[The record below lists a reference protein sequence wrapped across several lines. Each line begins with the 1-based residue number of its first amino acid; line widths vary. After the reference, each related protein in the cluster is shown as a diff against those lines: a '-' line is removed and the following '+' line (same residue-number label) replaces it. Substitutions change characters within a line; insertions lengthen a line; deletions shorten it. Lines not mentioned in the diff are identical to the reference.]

1 MGTVDLMTRSDLSM
15 LSAYQPTAQK
25 AKHIK
30 QTPLVQNAYMNN
42 LLNTAL
48 TPDPGSNATS
58 GNDDLDMLFSF
69 IISLSA
75 LRNIASDDDDSMP
88 NFDTSGMLMSS
99 LFSSLSGSQNSDAGV
114 GTGAA
119 GDSNVA
125 PVTGRNAASVAQ
137 GVLGQSAASL
147 MSSQR
152 VPMDKGIPTDVCCAN
167 FVSACL
173 VNAGQLPASA
183 HTNGVSELKSTLL
196 NRGWHTV
203 SRSNAK
209 PGDVCIVEPGKHTEI
224 VASND
229 NGRITLIGSN
239 NTQGGS
245 GPQVVS
251 YDKWTGNQGGVTF
264 LSP

>member
-1 MGTVDLMTRSDLSM
+1 MGTVDLMTRNDLSM
-15 LSAYQPTAQK
+15 LSAYQPTAQR

-42 LLNTAL
+42 LVNTAL

-58 GNDDLDMLFSF
+58 GSDDLDMLFSF

-75 LRNIASDDDDSMP
+75 LRNIASDDDDGMP
-88 NFDTSGMLMSS
+88 NLDTSGMLMSC
-99 LFSSLSGSQNSDAGV
+99 LFSSLAGSQNSETGV
-114 GTGAA
+114 GTSAP

-125 PVTGRNAASVAQ
+125 PVGGGNPAGIAQ
-137 GVLGQSAASL
+137 GVRGQSAASL
-147 MSSQR
+147 MASQR
-152 VPMDKGIPTDVCCAN
+152 VPMDRGIPTDVCCAN

-173 VNAGQLPASA
+173 VKAGLLPASA
-183 HTNGVSELKSTLL
+183 HTNGVAQLKSTLL
-196 NRGWHTV
+196 NRGWHSV

-224 VASND
+224 VAKND

-245 GPQVVS
+245 GPQVVK
-251 YDKWTGNQGGVTF
+251 YDTWTGNQGNVTF
-264 LSP
+264 LSR